1 MSDTNLAVDAAS
13 VDISNPNV
21 SNRNAT
27 LLIAILLQAI
37 QDATYQDSPMR
48 ERYDATEWLCDEDN
62 KLLQLCLDV
71 ANMSYDTVL
80 QKVAKDG
87 WNLNL

>member
-1 MSDTNLAVDAAS
+1 MSDKNLAVDSALFD
-13 VDISNPNV
+13 VSNPNV
-21 SNRNAT
+21 HNRSAT

-37 QDATYQDSPMR
+37 QDATYRESSMR
-48 ERYDATEWLCDEDN
+48 DRYDATEWLCDEDN

-71 ANMSYDTVL
+71 ANISYDTVL